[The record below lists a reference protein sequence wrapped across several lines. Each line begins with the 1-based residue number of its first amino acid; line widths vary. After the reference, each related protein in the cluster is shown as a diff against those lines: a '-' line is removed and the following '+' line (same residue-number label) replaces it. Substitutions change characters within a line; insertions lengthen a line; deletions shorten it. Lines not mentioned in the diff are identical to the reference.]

1 MVEKAWAKSSSLGAE
16 CEKAQAAPDNELVI
30 GCAVLRS
37 WPTFIQGRVVAVYN
51 PVMAK
56 DVIHISEA
64 DAASEFSSLMA
75 RVRAGAEV
83 VIENDARPVAV
94 LRSAEAHPGRLLS
107 ESIALAEAHGSTVTL
122 DGEFAGD
129 LEEIIN
135 SHREPLNPP
144 AWD

>member
-1 MVEKAWAKSSSLGAE
+1 M
-16 CEKAQAAPDNELVI
+16 
-30 GCAVLRS
+30 
-37 WPTFIQGRVVAVYN
+37 YN
-51 PVMAK
+51 HVMAK

-64 DAASEFSSLMA
+64 EAATTNVATLLA
-75 RVRAGAEV
+75 HVRAGAEV

-94 LRSAEAHPGRLLS
+94 LRSAEPHPGGRLLS

-122 DGEFAGD
+122 DGDFGRD
-129 LEEIIN
+129 LEEVIN

>member
-1 MVEKAWAKSSSLGAE
+1 M
-16 CEKAQAAPDNELVI
+16 
-30 GCAVLRS
+30 LRFLKDAGFDS
-37 WPTFIQGRVVAVYN
+37 FYEHHLAVYN
-51 PVMAK
+51 ESMAK

-64 DAASEFSSLMA
+64 EAATTNVATLLA
-75 RVRAGAEV
+75 HVRAGAEV
-83 VIENDARPVAV
+83 VIENEARPVAV
-94 LRSAEAHPGRLLS
+94 LRSAEPHPGRLLS

-122 DGEFAGD
+122 DGDFTRD